1 MAERAGRDREAVA
14 IPNDVDDATLDVDG
28 RRVALTNLRKV
39 YFPKLKLTK
48 GDLLRYYL
56 RISDVLI
63 PHVVDR
69 PMVMKRYP

>member
-1 MAERAGRDREAVA
+1 MAERSRHDHEAVA
-14 IPNDVDDATLDVDG
+14 IPSDVDDATLEVDG

-69 PMVMKRYP
+69 PMVMKR